1 MGPALRAHLCTCHC
15 RAFQDLSAG
24 GIALGRIKPLH
35 RIKKSL
41 CTREDAV
48 TTQVWCAASLL
59 TAIVKDRR
67 KLKSWLYTCPQIFS
81 VSFARKAA
89 VSCSLPADG
98 EQNQPTSFSAPLI
111 LCDLWPD
118 GGVSYAFFPAG
129 GLHRKD
135 NRLAGC
141 WQSEARIEP
150 GF

>member
-1 MGPALRAHLCTCHC
+1 M
-15 RAFQDLSAG
+15 
-24 GIALGRIKPLH
+24 
-35 RIKKSL
+35 
-41 CTREDAV
+41 
-48 TTQVWCAASLL
+48 QVWCAASLL

-89 VSCSLPADG
+89 VACALPADVQ
-98 EQNQPTSFSAPLI
+98 QNQPAFFSAPLI

-129 GLHRKD
+129 GPHRQD
-135 NRLAGC
+135 NLLAGR
-141 WQSEARIEP
+141 WQTGARIKL